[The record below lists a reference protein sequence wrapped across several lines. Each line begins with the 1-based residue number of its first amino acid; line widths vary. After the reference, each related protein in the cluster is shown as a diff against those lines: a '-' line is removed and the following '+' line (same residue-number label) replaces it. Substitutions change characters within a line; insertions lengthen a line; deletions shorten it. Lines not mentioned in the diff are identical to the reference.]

1 MPLDDFLTKATGK
14 TGTASRKD
22 SKEHEHMVN
31 GSKGESGENDSQEQR
46 IEALKRIL
54 AEKNLISQESHTPM
68 RVECQAPENGNAIEK
83 DIFLVELLKFA
94 SWIKKR
100 SYLQGD
106 IHAAKRMLRNIVN
119 LDPDYFKTKSEMK
132 ARTTKV
138 KTVKDALAFAR
149 EWVALHPGDALLT
162 KQEWSALE
170 KKRTGKKLTSTD
182 YRHLRILRDKVT
194 TSLRKIDFFK
204 FLDRFL

>member
-1 MPLDDFLTKATGK
+1 MSLDDFLTKTTGK
-14 TGTASRKD
+14 AGTASRND
-22 SKEHEHMVN
+22 SKEHEHTVN
-31 GSKGESGENDSQEQR
+31 GSKEENGENGPQEQR

-54 AEKNLISQESHTPM
+54 AEKNLLSQESHSP
-68 RVECQAPENGNAIEK
+68 VSIECQSPEHGNATEK
-83 DIFLVELLKFA
+83 DVFLVELLKFA

-132 ARTTKV
+132 ARATKV

-162 KQEWSALE
+162 KQERSALE

-204 FLDRFL
+204 FLDGYL